1 VLRLSAPELTVS
13 VNLSPREITDH
24 DFVEKVEQALAAAAL
39 PGSALTVELTETA
52 LLTDPALALRHLRSL
67 RDLGVRIALDDFGT
81 GYSSLSH
88 LRKFPVDQLKVDRT
102 FVADV
107 CESSEDRAVVQA
119 VIDLARALSL
129 EVVAEG
135 IEGSRQQRELVGM
148 GCTLGQGYHLC
159 RPLRSADC
167 RRLVKDRVPP
177 RLRRDVPSILSTF
190 GQ

>member
-1 VLRLSAPELTVS
+1 LT
-13 VNLSPREITDH
+13 L
-24 DFVEKVEQALAAAAL
+24 
-39 PGSALTVELTETA
+39 ELTETA

-67 RDLGVRIALDDFGT
+67 KEIGVRIALDDFGT

-88 LRKFPVDQLKVDRT
+88 LRQFPVDQLKVDRA

-135 IEGSRQQRELVGM
+135 IEGSHQQRELIGM
-148 GCTLGQGYHLC
+148 GCRLGQGYHLC
-159 RPLRSADC
+159 RPVRSADC
-167 RRLVKDRVPP
+167 RRLVNDCALP
-177 RLRRDVPSILSTF
+177 RPAHIGAIAATRA
-190 GQ
+190 